1 MIGFKP
7 LNLETWQD
15 LQILFGDNGACGGCW
30 CMTWR
35 LTHKEY
41 ESNKGANNKIKFYNL
56 IKERLPLGVLAYY
69 NDFPIGWCSISPR
82 KSLIRL
88 ENSKLFKRIDDKP
101 VWSIT
106 CLFIHKNYRKK
117 GLSTRIIRAAVNYAF
132 ENGASIIEAYPIIP
146 KVNEMPA
153 VFAWVGFVNSFI
165 QAGFKK
171 ITQPSET
178 RFIMRFEK

>member
-88 ENSKLFKRIDDKP
+88 ENSKLFKRCWI
-101 VWSIT
+101 
-106 CLFIHKNYRKK
+106 
-117 GLSTRIIRAAVNYAF
+117 
-132 ENGASIIEAYPIIP
+132 
-146 KVNEMPA
+146 
-153 VFAWVGFVNSFI
+153 
-165 QAGFKK
+165 
-171 ITQPSET
+171 
-178 RFIMRFEK
+178 